1 MLTILLHSS
10 KTMRAGAEVSNTVHT
25 PALTVPSNDLANY
38 LQTLTI
44 EQIASSMKL
53 SRAMAERTH
62 RLIANWQVHP
72 THTLPAIDA
81 FIGDIYSGLQVASFS
96 QADRAYAHDHLIILS
111 GLYGALRAL
120 DNIQPYRLEMGYRL
134 PDEPYRDLYRFWG
147 DRIAQC
153 IAPQSIILN
162 LSAVEYTRAVFPHL
176 SDNTIIITPKFLTMN
191 HKTNEPAFVTV
202 HAKIARGAFA
212 HWLITHRVQTTDQ
225 LKDFDELNYRFDA
238 RLSTPEQPVFVCRN
252 FGGIGMSVRLTQQ
265 SK

>member
-1 MLTILLHSS
+1 MRSPTEPRMHASQPPLITYAARIAAYL
-10 KTMRAGAEVSNTVHT
+10 KTLSV
-25 PALTVPSNDLANY
+25 
-38 LQTLTI
+38 Q
-44 EQIASSMKL
+44 QIAESMQL
-53 SRAMAERTH
+53 SPAMAERTH
-62 RLIANWQVHP
+62 ALIANWQLE
-72 THTLPAIDA
+72 TAYTLPAIDA
-81 FIGDIYSGLQVASFS
+81 FVGDIYSGLQVASFS
-96 QADRAYAHDHLIILS
+96 QADRAYAHNHLIILS

-120 DNIQPYRLEMGYRL
+120 DGIQPYRLEMGYRL
-134 PDEPYRDLYRFWG
+134 PDEPYRDLYKFWEN
-147 DRIAQC
+147 RIVQC
-153 IAPQSIILN
+153 ITPQSVILN

-176 SDNTIIITPKFLTMN
+176 SNNTTIITPKFLTLSE
-191 HKTNEPAFVTV
+191 KTGEPAFVTV